1 MHPGHR
7 LRRAATAAP
16 VPRIVPKLPMEPTRL
31 RHRHRSRSLNRILG
45 LALPAALAVACAP
58 EAPGVTLGPVDGRDL
73 PAVDTGRV
81 AEGDMAPD
89 FSLASHDDGVLTLSD
104 YRGAKDVILVFYRG
118 HW

>member
-1 MHPGHR
+1 MRPGHPFR
-7 LRRAATAAP
+7 WAPTAAP
-16 VPRIVPKLPMEPTRL
+16 LPHIVPKLPMEPTL
-31 RHRHRSRSLNRILG
+31 LRHRSRSLNRILG

-58 EAPGVTLGPVDGRDL
+58 EVPDVTLGPVDGRDL

-81 AEGDMAPD
+81 AVGDLAPD